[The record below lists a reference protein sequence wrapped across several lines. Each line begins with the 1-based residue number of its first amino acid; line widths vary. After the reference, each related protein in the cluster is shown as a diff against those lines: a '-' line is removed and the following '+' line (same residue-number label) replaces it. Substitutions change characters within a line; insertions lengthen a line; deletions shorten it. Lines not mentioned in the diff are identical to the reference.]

1 MKSTNKTLIALA
13 ISMAAIGASAQVDKA
28 ASNAAYAAQHKVDQK
43 RAEAKAADSGPI
55 GKAVNNTKAEYHE
68 KMAEKDT
75 KDAKKALGVD
85 NSKTMGT
92 TTVNPSA
99 AATDAKDA
107 MQHKADQ
114 KRAEDKAA
122 TSGPVGKAVNNTK
135 AEYHKGMAEKNKN
148 DAKENLGIK
157 SKRTPA
163 VTNDSTM
170 PATTGE
176 GGPGINNGTPPV
188 TRPSGNS

>member
-28 ASNAAYAAQHKVDQK
+28 ASNAADAAQHKVDQK

-85 NSKTMGT
+85 NSKTCF
-92 TTVNPSA
+92 
-99 AATDAKDA
+99 
-107 MQHKADQ
+107 DQ
-114 KRAEDKAA
+114 IVSFFGIVLKFL
-122 TSGPVGKAVNNTK
+122 
-135 AEYHKGMAEKNKN
+135 KGIVFWHNMVVPIIA
-148 DAKENLGIK
+148 
-157 SKRTPA
+157 
-163 VTNDSTM
+163 
-170 PATTGE
+170 
-176 GGPGINNGTPPV
+176 
-188 TRPSGNS
+188 

>member
-1 MKSTNKTLIALA
+1 MKTTNKTLIALA
-13 ISMAAIGASAQVDKA
+13 ISMAAFGASAQVDKA
-28 ASNAAYAAQHKVDQK
+28 ASNAADAAQHKVDQK
-43 RAEAKAADSGPI
+43 RAEAKAAESGPI

-85 NSKTMGT
+85 STKSGT
-92 TTVNPSA
+92 VKPGQ

-107 MQHKADQ
+107 IEHKVEQ

-122 TSGPVGKAVNNTK
+122 ASGPIGKAVNNTK

-148 DAKENLGIK
+148 DAKDAL
-157 SKRTPA
+157 TPKQ
-163 VTNDSTM
+163 
-170 PATTGE
+170 
-176 GGPGINNGTPPV
+176 
-188 TRPSGNS
+188 